1 MGAWALSGSELPSS
15 GLPVPPAE
23 LCRRRCNRGAE
34 PRACSHYNLLPRG
47 LQGQVL
53 HPALPVLVVL
63 GETPLTH
70 PSALSEVLNNAQWAW
85 SGWAALT
92 QKARGNMS
100 QATTDGH

>member
-1 MGAWALSGSELPSS
+1 MRRKGLLAPAGDSLSQE
-15 GLPVPPAE
+15 V
-23 LCRRRCNRGAE
+23 
-34 PRACSHYNLLPRG
+34 H
-47 LQGQVL
+47 Q
-53 HPALPVLVVL
+53 
-63 GETPLTH
+63 ETPLTH